1 MGTTVISRRHA
12 DASGHHRTTS
22 VRAVAAATVL
32 AMVALVLPMA
42 MSASRAANIVGEG
55 FTVTP
60 ADLAF
65 ILKQIKIAEAHSA
78 VLAAQGP
85 GDSTDPVRCQAMIG
99 TGPNQI
105 ESPLVS
111 FGLRTVDG
119 ACNNL
124 QPGQATYGA
133 ADQTFPRL
141 TKPVFAPAEPITNA
155 LPVGP
160 LGPTS
165 YAQTSG
171 SVIDSEPRMVSNLI
185 VDQTSE
191 NPAAVAAAGFP
202 VRSQGNEGVVPCTT
216 EPTTPGGTDGRPVG
230 CVPAHTSLDIPNV
243 TTDVG
248 LSPPFNSLFTIFG
261 QFFDHGLDKITNG
274 GNGTVFV
281 PLKADDPL
289 VTRGPDGIAGNGD
302 EVPASQRFM
311 VLTRGTLVTGPDGF
325 RNAPN
330 TDTPFVDQSQTY
342 SSHSSH
348 QVFLRQYV
356 DNSAGRPVTTGKFL
370 STPDGEGLATWLMIK
385 AQARTSLGIALRDTD
400 VNDIPLIEADP
411 YGNFIPG
418 PNGLP
423 QMRTTS
429 GGFVEGNRAAPVPVP
444 ADAVRVGTAFLND
457 IAHSADP
464 GPISTPK
471 PADTDTVAGDKLDS
485 PVPAGSYDNELLDL
499 HAICG
504 DGRCNENIALQAI
517 HQVFHDEH
525 DRLIDD
531 IKNTLTTDTTAGAGG
546 RLLEWKLALGADGWN
561 GQRLFQA
568 ARFVTEMQYQHLVF
582 EEFARKVQPAINPF
596 EAFAFTQT
604 DVDPAI
610 TAEFAHAVYR
620 FGHSMLTEDIPRI
633 NDDGSRNDISL
644 LDGFLNPAAYYK
656 NGNATLSSADA
667 AGSIIMGLSDQTGQ
681 EIDEFVIDT
690 LRNNLLGLPLD
701 LPTINMTR
709 ARSEGIPP
717 LNDVRR
723 QIFAATNDG
732 QLKPYT
738 DWIDFG
744 QQLKH
749 PESLV
754 NFVAA
759 YGTHPVITGAST
771 IEAKRVAADRIV
783 NGTILPGPDGILSDD
798 PATPADESAD
808 NVNPPADA
816 ADFMFGTGAFV
827 NAGGKT
833 TTGLDKVDL
842 WVGGLAER
850 TNLFG
855 GLLGSTFNYV
865 FENQLTDLQNGDRF
879 YYLAR
884 TPGMN
889 LRAQLEGNSFAELV
903 MRNTPAHTLK
913 ADPFATADC
922 KFELDNITWPGL
934 TVGSSGKLI
943 TGAGSVQDD
952 PASECDEN
960 EHLLRMA
967 DGTIRYRMTNTAM
980 PSGIN
985 AQAVYDGKTG
995 TVNDRI
1001 WGGADN
1007 DTFWGGAGNDVIE
1020 GGDGADIALGGE
1032 GNDIITDLAGDDV
1045 PKGGPGNDA
1054 IDAGPG
1060 LDIIMAGDG
1069 KDFTNGGANS
1079 NEHFMG
1085 SGDDFAIGGQGI
1097 DAIFGD
1103 SGDDWEEGGDQP
1115 DLLIGDSSSFFF
1127 DDHNVPGHDIL
1138 IGQGGDDDYDMEGGD
1153 DIGVGG
1159 PGVEKIAGAAGFDW
1173 QIGVGDPQPQDT
1185 DLAQVFVAGGVILP
1199 GVRDKFNEVEA
1210 LSGGNLN
1217 DTLRGDD
1224 LVPTDVGG
1232 GGFVGCDALDAAG
1245 VARINGL
1252 NQLVTPDMLTVPA
1265 ATLIANSSTHQCLL
1279 EGNVWGAGNILLGGG
1294 GSDLIEGRGA
1304 DDIIDGD
1311 RYVNVRLSVRD
1322 AANAEIGS
1330 TDLMTGLPKSGS
1342 FGPGTSGM
1350 TLQQAVFAGLLDPG
1364 RIVAVREIL
1373 TAPADPAAV
1382 DTAVF
1387 SAARNTYTIT
1397 PHPDGSLT
1405 VDSNGGADG
1414 IDTVRNVEQLRFS
1427 DQTQNV
1433 VAAPNATVS
1442 ATDLAFANQN
1452 TGTTSAARA
1461 ITVTNTGTL
1470 ALVVSG
1476 VTVTGTDAASFTA
1489 TPVAG
1494 CASVAPAAS
1503 CTVNVTF
1510 APTTGGAKAATVN
1523 IADNAPG
1530 SPHTVRLTGTGVAV
1544 ATVPGVPTIVQAV
1557 RGNASANVR
1566 WTAPVNNGGSAITG
1580 YSVRVINAAGT
1591 QVGALR
1597 PAAANAN
1604 TLVVTGL
1611 TNGQAYRFSVAATN
1625 AVGTSAFS
1633 ALSAAVTPATVPGA
1647 PTGVSAV
1654 RGNASATVRWTAPAS
1669 NGGSAITGYSVRVV
1683 NAAGTQVG
1691 ALRPAAAAARSLV
1704 VTGLTNGQAY
1714 RFSVRA
1720 TNAVGTGAASAL
1732 STAVT
1737 PATVPGRT
1745 VIGTASA
1752 GVAGGAITA
1761 TARWTPPAATGG
1773 SAVTGYRV
1781 SALRMSAAGAVL
1793 ATTTSAV
1800 RPSTART
1807 LTMTLPVAG
1816 SYRFTVVAINAVG
1829 TGAASARS
1837 NQVAGR

>member
-1 MGTTVISRRHA
+1 MGTTVIAPRHA
-12 DASGHHRTTS
+12 AASRHTRTTR

-42 MSASRAANIVGEG
+42 MSASRAATVVGQG

-85 GDSTDPVRCQAMIG
+85 GDSSDPVRCQSMIG

-119 ACNNL
+119 SCNNL
-124 QPGQATYGA
+124 QAGQATYGA

-141 TKPVFAPAEPITNA
+141 TEPVFAPAEDITPA

-171 SVIDSEPRMVSNLI
+171 SVIDSEPRLVSNLI

-202 VRSQGNEGVVPCTT
+202 VRSQGNEGVVPCTS
-216 EPTTPGGTDGRPVG
+216 EPTTPGGTDGLPLG

-289 VTRGPDGIAGNGD
+289 VTRGPDGIPGNGD
-302 EVPASQRFM
+302 EVPPTQRFM
-311 VLTRGTLVTGPDGF
+311 VLTRGTIVEGPDGF

-348 QVFLRQYV
+348 QVFLREYV
-356 DNSAGRPVTTGKFL
+356 DSSAGRPVTTGKFL
-370 STPDGEGLATWLMIK
+370 STPDGHGLATWAMIK
-385 AQARTSLGIALRDTD
+385 EQARTVLGIALRDTD
-400 VNDIPLIEADP
+400 VNDIPLIESDP

-423 QMRTTS
+423 QMRTTT
-429 GGFVEGNRAAPVPVP
+429 GGFVEGNRAAPVAAP
-444 ADAVRVGTAFLND
+444 ADAVRIGTAFLND

-464 GPISTPK
+464 GPIATPK

-499 HAICG
+499 HVICG

-517 HQVFHDEH
+517 HQVFHNEH
-525 DRLIDD
+525 DRLIED
-531 IKNTLTTDTTAGAGG
+531 IQNTLTNDSSSGAAG
-546 RLLEWKLALGADGWN
+546 RLAEWKLALGADGWN

-568 ARFVTEMQYQHLVF
+568 ARFVTEMEYQHLVF

-620 FGHSMLTEDIPRI
+620 FGHSMLTDSIPRI
-633 NDDGSRNDISL
+633 NTDGSRNDISL
-644 LDGFLNPAAYYK
+644 LDGFLNPAAYYQ

-681 EIDEFVIDT
+681 EIDEFVVDT

-701 LPTINMTR
+701 LSTINMTR

-717 LNDVRR
+717 LNGVRR

-759 YGTHPVITGAST
+759 YGTHTAITSQTTAEGRRT
-771 IEAKRVAADRIV
+771 AADRIV
-783 NGTILPGPDGILSDD
+783 NGTILPGPDGKVSDD
-798 PATPADESAD
+798 PLTVCTDTNVPAGCDESAD
-808 NVNPPADA
+808 NINPPVDA

-827 NAGGKT
+827 NSGGKT
-833 TTGLDKVDL
+833 VTGVDKIDL

-889 LRAQLEGNSFAELV
+889 LRAQLEGNSFSELV

-922 KFELDNITWPGL
+922 KFELDNITWPG
-934 TVGSSGKLI
+934 TTAGSSGKLI
-943 TGAGSVQDD
+943 TGVGSVQDD
-952 PASECDEN
+952 PATECDEN

-985 AQAVYDGKTG
+985 AQAVYNGKTG

-1007 DTFWGGAGNDVIE
+1007 DTFWGGEGNDVIE
-1020 GGDGADIALGGE
+1020 GGDGSDIALGGE

-1045 PKGGPGNDA
+1045 HKGGPGNDA

-1060 LDIIMAGDG
+1060 LDIIMAGEG
-1069 KDFTNGGANS
+1069 HDFTNGGANS

-1085 SGDDFAIGGQGI
+1085 AGDDFAIGGQGM

-1245 VARINGL
+1245 VARIKGL
-1252 NQLVTPDMLTVPA
+1252 NELVTPGMLTVPA
-1265 ATLIANSSTHQCLL
+1265 AQLIANTSTHQCLL

-1311 RYVNVRLSVRD
+1311 RYLNVRLSVRTD
-1322 AANAEIGS
+1322 RANPATEIGT
-1330 TDLMTGLPKSGS
+1330 TDLMTGLAKSGN
-1342 FGPGTSGM
+1342 FGP
-1350 TLQQAVFAGLLDPG
+1350 APPG
-1364 RIVAVREIL
+1364 
-1373 TAPADPAAV
+1373 
-1382 DTAVF
+1382 
-1387 SAARNTYTIT
+1387 
-1397 PHPDGSLT
+1397 
-1405 VDSNGGADG
+1405 
-1414 IDTVRNVEQLRFS
+1414 
-1427 DQTQNV
+1427 
-1433 VAAPNATVS
+1433 
-1442 ATDLAFANQN
+1442 
-1452 TGTTSAARA
+1452 
-1461 ITVTNTGTL
+1461 
-1470 ALVVSG
+1470 
-1476 VTVTGTDAASFTA
+1476 
-1489 TPVAG
+1489 
-1494 CASVAPAAS
+1494 
-1503 CTVNVTF
+1503 
-1510 APTTGGAKAATVN
+1510 
-1523 IADNAPG
+1523 
-1530 SPHTVRLTGTGVAV
+1530 
-1544 ATVPGVPTIVQAV
+1544 
-1557 RGNASANVR
+1557 
-1566 WTAPVNNGGSAITG
+1566 
-1580 YSVRVINAAGT
+1580 
-1591 QVGALR
+1591 
-1597 PAAANAN
+1597 
-1604 TLVVTGL
+1604 
-1611 TNGQAYRFSVAATN
+1611 
-1625 AVGTSAFS
+1625 
-1633 ALSAAVTPATVPGA
+1633 
-1647 PTGVSAV
+1647 
-1654 RGNASATVRWTAPAS
+1654 
-1669 NGGSAITGYSVRVV
+1669 
-1683 NAAGTQVG
+1683 
-1691 ALRPAAAAARSLV
+1691 
-1704 VTGLTNGQAY
+1704 
-1714 RFSVRA
+1714 
-1720 TNAVGTGAASAL
+1720 
-1732 STAVT
+1732 
-1737 PATVPGRT
+1737 
-1745 VIGTASA
+1745 
-1752 GVAGGAITA
+1752 
-1761 TARWTPPAATGG
+1761 
-1773 SAVTGYRV
+1773 
-1781 SALRMSAAGAVL
+1781 
-1793 ATTTSAV
+1793 
-1800 RPSTART
+1800 
-1807 LTMTLPVAG
+1807 
-1816 SYRFTVVAINAVG
+1816 
-1829 TGAASARS
+1829 
-1837 NQVAGR
+1837 